1 LQENKLIFSKTQ
13 KTILS
18 TLVVLILVIASVG
31 IIVVK
36 NYFQTI
42 QTNPAKN
49 TVSNSNERPSDI
61 YKQAI
66 MNGNSIMVF
75 VHSNDC
81 DPCIEM
87 IKIVDETYP
96 EFQEEI
102 VLVDVNVYEQQNQGF
117 VSELTMRDYQL

>member
-1 LQENKLIFSKTQ
+1 MIFSKTQ